1 MIVFEE
7 QLGRLIEVLPS
18 ITDANSNSYAI
29 NYNWGTEEILNEYL
43 KLNGKLSF
51 PLVWL
56 ESGEDTNDL
65 RDQSVKRQANII
77 ILNETQAPQEFNP
90 YQYQYDF
97 SLVLQPIADNLIKA
111 FEQSGI
117 SRFDDRNIKTKRVT
131 KYSMRENDKSLIFI
145 CNAIVINAEITFSNL
160 SNCLQQINFNN

>member
-7 QLGRLIEVLPS
+7 QLGRLVEVLPS
-18 ITDANSNSYAI
+18 ITDANDNVFPI
-29 NYNWGTEEILNEYL
+29 NYNWGTEEILNQYL

-51 PLVWL
+51 PLIWL
-56 ESGEDTNDL
+56 ETGEDTNDL
-65 RDQSVKRQANII
+65 REQSVKRQANII
-77 ILNETQAPQEFNP
+77 ILNESQAPQEFNP

-111 FEQSGI
+111 LEQSGI

-145 CNAIVINAEITFSNL
+145 CNAIVINAEITFSNV
-160 SNCLQQINFNN
+160 SSCLQTIQFNN